1 MNNPNLS
8 IIIPVFNAGSFLQE
22 TIASITRQQY
32 NDYEIVII
40 DDGSTDNSLALCK
53 NLQQNNPQIRVFH
66 QENKGV
72 SSARNLGIAKSKGNY
87 LYFMDADDLLHP
99 QFLEIMMK
107 QILQNSLIDLVCC
120 TFQTFGNVTNFHNYT
135 NYTVQAIES
144 KDQDIFNYLMSHSCG
159 VSLGI
164 RIFKKTLL
172 SKYKITFRPG
182 MTYGEDMFVSW
193 KYCLVTQKAIV
204 IDLPLYY
211 YRLTSN
217 SAVSRYHPKLYE
229 TYKASFEEIKKFVF
243 NNHLVPLDFEKNYTI
258 YFAERLPALLRMEIR
273 APYTFSQKIKNLKT
287 ILDDQD
293 IQKGLLH
300 YECKS
305 RIYSYARKKQ
315 TLLLFLYGLIND
327 YKQHIKNSLRHIL
340 HK

>member
-8 IIIPVFNAGSFLQE
+8 IIIPVYNAASFLQE

-40 DDGSTDNSLALCK
+40 DDGSIDNSLALCK
-53 NLQQNNPQIRVFH
+53 NLQQNNPQIRIFH

-72 SSARNLGIAKSKGNY
+72 SSARNLGIKKSKGNY

-107 QILQNSLIDLVCC
+107 QIQQNSLIDLVCC
-120 TFQTFGNVTNFHNYT
+120 TFQAFGHIADFHNYT
-135 NYTVQAIES
+135 NYSVQAIES
-144 KDQDIFNYLMSHSCG
+144 KDQDIFNHLMYHSCA
-159 VSLGI
+159 VNLWTKI
-164 RIFKKTLL
+164 MKKAIFD
-172 SKYKITFRPG
+172 KYKILFQEG

-193 KYCLVTQKAIV
+193 KFCLAAQKAIV

-211 YRLTSN
+211 YRQTSN
-217 SAVSRYHPKLYE
+217 SAVSRYHPKLYQ
-229 TYKASFEEIKKFVF
+229 TYKASFEEIKRFVHD
-243 NNHLVPLDFEKNYTI
+243 NHFAPLDFEKNYNI
-258 YFAERLPALLRMEIR
+258 YFAERLPALLRMEVR